1 MKTAF
6 QAYIEDLQ
14 KNPNEVLTKENVL
27 WHARTFLDV
36 EKDQLIDM
44 GNRYYRQ
51 LLKMGIVTQDGKQVF
66 EKIYNPPKI

>member
-27 WHARTFLDV
+27 WHARTFLDL

>member
-6 QAYIEDLQ
+6 QAYIEDLE

-27 WHARTFLDV
+27 WHARTFLDL
-36 EKDQLIDM
+36 EQDQLIDM

>member
-6 QAYIEDLQ
+6 QVYIEDLQ

-27 WHARTFLDV
+27 WHARTFLDL

>member
-6 QAYIEDLQ
+6 QAYIEDLE

-27 WHARTFLDV
+27 WHARTFLDL